1 MNKLDVLYVLCD
13 KLGVYAL
20 IVCDLMPILGYE
32 QLDPSLALYSR
43 SGKRNCANGLNSYF
57 RTYAGGNNCTV

>member
-1 MNKLDVLYVLCD
+1 MNKLDALYVLCD

-20 IVCDLMPILGYE
+20 IVCDLMPILGYK
-32 QLDPSLALYSR
+32 QLDPSKALHSR
-43 SGKRNCANGLNSYF
+43 SGGLNSHF